1 MIIAI
6 DGPAGA
12 GKSTVAREVARA
24 LGLTYLDTGAM
35 YRAVTLAAL
44 EGGVDPVDGEACGRL
59 ASELDLTF
67 DEAGHVRIDGRPA
80 EPAIRGAEVTRTVS
94 SVSAHPQ
101 VRRAV
106 VAKQRALA
114 ASRGL
119 VAEGRDTTTVVFPQ
133 ADHKF
138 FLTASES
145 ERARR
150 RARELGQE
158 GRLTAVRA
166 ELERRDRL
174 DSSRAHSP
182 LVRAPD
188 AVLVETD
195 GLSIGEVV
203 ERILALVREVCAPDS
218 PPAGRRTGPT
228 AESSGDG
235 SP

>member
-24 LGLTYLDTGAM
+24 LGLAYLDTGAM

-44 EGGVDPVDGEACGRL
+44 ERGIDPADGEACGAL

-67 DEAGHVRIDGRPA
+67 DAGGRIHLDGRPG
-80 EPAIRGAEVTRTVS
+80 EPAIRSSEVSRSVS
-94 SVSAHPQ
+94 TVSAHPA
-101 VRRAV
+101 VRRAIV
-106 VAKQRALA
+106 SAQRALA
-114 ASRGL
+114 ARQSL
-119 VAEGRDTTTVVFPQ
+119 VAEGRDTTTVVFPA

-150 RARELGQE
+150 RARELGE
-158 GRLTAVRA
+158 EHRVGAVQG
-166 ELERRDRL
+166 EIERRDRL
-174 DSSRAHSP
+174 DSTRAHSP

-188 AVLVETD
+188 AELVDTD
-195 GLSIGEVV
+195 GLGVAQVV
-203 ERILALVREVCAPDS
+203 ERILELVRERSRP
-218 PPAGRRTGPT
+218 
-228 AESSGDG
+228 
-235 SP
+235 

>member
-24 LGLTYLDTGAM
+24 LGLAYLDTGAM

-44 EGGVDPVDGEACGRL
+44 ERGIDPADGEACGAL

-67 DEAGHVRIDGRPA
+67 DAGGRIHLDGRPG
-80 EPAIRGAEVTRTVS
+80 EPAIRSSEVSRSVS
-94 SVSAHPQ
+94 TVSAHPA
-101 VRRAV
+101 VRRAIV
-106 VAKQRALA
+106 SAQRALA
-114 ASRGL
+114 ARQSL
-119 VAEGRDTTTVVFPQ
+119 VAEGRDTTTVVFPA

-150 RARELGQE
+150 RERELGEEHRVVQGE
-158 GRLTAVRA
+158 I
-166 ELERRDRL
+166 ERRDRL
-174 DSSRAHSP
+174 DSTRAHSP

-188 AVLVETD
+188 AELVDTD
-195 GLSIGEVV
+195 GLGVAQVV
-203 ERILALVREVCAPDS
+203 ERILELVRERSRP
-218 PPAGRRTGPT
+218 
-228 AESSGDG
+228 
-235 SP
+235 

>member
-24 LGLTYLDTGAM
+24 LGLVYLDTGAM
-35 YRAVTLAAL
+35 YRAVTLSAL
-44 EGGVDPVDGEACGRL
+44 EGGIDPADGEACGRL
-59 ASELDLTF
+59 ACELDLTF
-67 DEAGHVRIDGRPA
+67 DQSGHVHIDGRPG
-80 EPAIRGAEVTRTVS
+80 EPAIRGAEVTGAVS
-94 SVSAHPQ
+94 TVSAHAS

-106 VAKQRALA
+106 VAMQRALA
-114 ASRGL
+114 QSRGL
-119 VAEGRDTTTVVFPQ
+119 VAEGRDTTTVVFPD

-158 GRLTAVRA
+158 NRIESVQD
-166 ELERRDRL
+166 ELERRDRQ

-182 LVRAPD
+182 LVQAPD
-188 AVLVETD
+188 AHLVETD
-195 GLSIGEVV
+195 GMDVDAVV
-203 ERILALVREVCAPDS
+203 ACILGHVR
-218 PPAGRRTGPT
+218 AGGR
-228 AESSGDG
+228 A
-235 SP
+235 